1 MGFPLTPGLDTLPSL
16 PSILHQLFQTLDD
29 AHSSARDIETIV
41 ERDPSTTSKLL
52 AVANSSYYGLRH
64 QITTLERAVV
74 ILGFDEV
81 RNICLGAV
89 LASMLNPR
97 KFKDPKS
104 AQELWRH
111 SLAVQEAARVLAT
124 ETGLMRPEVAL
135 IAGLLHDLG
144 WILILGYHPQKW
156 EEIKKLMS
164 QEPLTLA
171 QAEKRLD
178 LSHQEAGEALA
189 KHWDLPP
196 LMAQVIRRHH
206 SPAPRLAYFPETALI
221 HLADIL
227 ASEVDMG
234 FGSQGRPLPLEPAVL
249 PEIGISPELLD
260 LCRNKFGARLGEL
273 ETFLRALLD
282 LES

>member
-1 MGFPLTPGLDTLPSL
+1 MGFPLAPGLDTLPSL

-29 AHSSARDIETIV
+29 ALSSARDIETIV
-41 ERDPSTTSKLL
+41 ERDPSTTGKLL

-64 QITTLERAVV
+64 QITTLQRAVV
-74 ILGFDEV
+74 VLGFDEV

-97 KFKDPKS
+97 KFEDQKS

-111 SLAVQEAARVLAT
+111 SLGVQEAARVLAT
-124 ETGLMRPEVAL
+124 ETGLLRPEVAL
-135 IAGLLHDLG
+135 IAALLHDLG

-156 EEIKKLMS
+156 EELKKLME
-164 QEPLTLA
+164 QESLTLA
-171 QAEKRLD
+171 QAEKRLG

-196 LMAQVIRRHH
+196 LMAQVMRRHH
-206 SPAPRLAYFPETALI
+206 TPSTSLTYFPETALI

-227 ASEVDMG
+227 ASEAGMG
-234 FGSQGRPLPLEPAVL
+234 FGNQASPSLPDPSILAGL
-249 PEIGISPELLD
+249 GISLETFN
-260 LCRNKFGARLGEL
+260 LCRDKFGARLGEL

-282 LES
+282 FES